1 MKSSKLDP
9 GYELIGDEAAA
20 ATAVA
25 APCER
30 AREEVAATLAWYEN
44 GEADDDGG
52 DEFQGVGGPASAPPN
67 VSNGD
72 PKEGTELR
80 PKGSSAGISMKFGR
94 VIDVVVMCIGPRW
107 ENRD

>member
-1 MKSSKLDP
+1 M
-9 GYELIGDEAAA
+9 IGDEAAA
-20 ATAVA
+20 AAA

-30 AREEVAATLAWYEN
+30 AGREEVAAAVVRYEN

-52 DEFQGVGGPASAPPN
+52 DEFQGGGAPRPPN

-72 PKEGTELR
+72 PKEGTEFR